1 MLLSEN
7 EVNKRLIRLRNLEN
21 LHLKAREGIIWLE
34 KENEKLRKRI
44 KELGDR
50 NKDQNPKIESLS
62 FQFEQIKNKLYGQKP
77 EVLRKSQS
85 KSPKLKIIQLKSASI
100 VAKNSKGN
108 QFEFSLKKTSLCQ
121 FKKSS

>member
-21 LHLKAREGIIWLE
+21 LHLKARERIIWLE
-34 KENEKLRKRI
+34 KENEKLRKR
-44 KELGDR
+44 
-50 NKDQNPKIESLS
+50 NK
-62 FQFEQIKNKLYGQKP
+62 
-77 EVLRKSQS
+77 RKSETSFHTKGRYQS
-85 KSPKLKIIQLKSASI
+85 KSPKLKIIQLKTASI

-108 QFEFSLKKTSLCQ
+108 QFEFSLRKTSLCQ